1 MIKLA
6 LTFVLNSFLIFAA
19 TTCYAQKQLNTVD
32 FIDSIKTK
40 DAQLLDVRTADE
52 FNKGSISGA
61 KNLDWNQRELFAEY
75 TRGLDKKKPIYLFCL
90 SGGRSKNAASYL
102 AQEGYTVF
110 ELEGGYLKYEQ
121 EISDLDKNL
130 KASEDEIS
138 LTKFKKLTY
147 SNPKVLVDFHAEW
160 CAPCKLMRPYLE
172 EIEKDTKNGILV
184 VYIDAEKNKNLL
196 KQLGINGIPEL
207 QYFTNGE
214 LNWQHNGAIEKR
226 DLLDA
231 IQTN

>member
-110 ELEGGYLKYEQ
+110 
-121 EISDLDKNL
+121 
-130 KASEDEIS
+130 
-138 LTKFKKLTY
+138 
-147 SNPKVLVDFHAEW
+147 
-160 CAPCKLMRPYLE
+160 
-172 EIEKDTKNGILV
+172 
-184 VYIDAEKNKNLL
+184 
-196 KQLGINGIPEL
+196 
-207 QYFTNGE
+207 
-214 LNWQHNGAIEKR
+214 
-226 DLLDA
+226 
-231 IQTN
+231 